1 MSQDLLQPLFAG
13 SCTALVTPF
22 KDGAFDKE
30 SFCNL
35 VNFQIDSGTA
45 ALVPVGTT
53 GESPTLSHEEHDIVV
68 ELCIEQAAGRVPVI
82 AGAGSNSTAEAVR
95 LSKHA
100 AAAGAD
106 AVLIVSP
113 YYNRPTQAG
122 LYAHFGA
129 VASSVDVPVIVYDI
143 PGRSTVRVSDST
155 LAKLVGNFANII
167 GIKDATADL
176 ARPTQL
182 QNMLGNGFAQLSGE
196 DATALPYLAAG
207 GHGCISVTANIL
219 PKLLSDMHAAW
230 LVGDIVTAQG
240 IHKRILPVH
249 EAMFCEA
256 SPGPVK
262 YAAFLLGMCSAETR
276 LPLCEIADNSKEQ
289 VKAALLGAGLLKD
302 S

>member
-1 MSQDLLQPLFAG
+1 MSQDLPQPLFAG

-22 KDGAFDKE
+22 KNGSFDKD
-30 SFCNL
+30 SFCKL
-35 VNFQIDSGTA
+35 INFQIESGVA

-68 ELCIEQAAGRVPVI
+68 ELCIKHTAGRVPII

-95 LSKHA
+95 LAKHA
-100 AAAGAD
+100 EGAGAD
-106 AVLIVSP
+106 AVLVVSP
-113 YYNRPTQAG
+113 YYNKPTQAG

-129 VASSVDVPVIVYDI
+129 VAKAVNVPVIVYDI
-143 PGRSTVRVSDST
+143 PGRSIVRVNDDT
-155 LAKLVGNFANII
+155 LAKLAIHFPTIK

-176 ARPTQL
+176 VRPTQL
-182 QNMLGNGFAQLSGE
+182 QNILGNGFAQLSGE

-207 GHGCISVTANIL
+207 GHGCISVTANIA

-230 LVGDIVTAQG
+230 WAGDILLAQA
-240 IHKRILPVH
+240 IHKRLLPVH

-262 YAAFLLGMCSAETR
+262 YAGSLLGLCSAETR
-276 LPLCEIADNSKEQ
+276 LPICEVSDSNKAQ
-289 VKAALLGAGLLKD
+289 VKAALISAGLFD
-302 S
+302 I